1 MFGLIIVGLVIV
13 IAALDAARRL
23 SKAAEIRRDKLLSS
37 AMQRARYRAEK
48 RAKEDQYDDFEF
60 EQITDFKSSIVK
72 SKDSLA
78 ASE

>member
-48 RAKEDQYDDFEF
+48 RAKEDQYDDYQFEH
-60 EQITDFKSSIVK
+60 ITDFKSSIVK
-72 SKDSLA
+72 SKDSLE

>member
-72 SKDSLA
+72 SKDSLE